1 MFSEGPRAKQKRE
14 TREAIL
20 EAARAEFEAEGFDGA
35 NMRAIAKRAGV
46 AAGTIIHHFG
56 GKRELLHAAF
66 FADLDDVLQR
76 ALSKTGPGS
85 LEARLGRLSRAVFGY
100 YLERP
105 ALSRTQLKESLFAAP
120 PWADRF
126 GAQVEQVHTTV
137 ADWVAEAMAA
147 GELAPSGEP
156 PLIAASYLSF
166 FYFALLGWARGSVDA
181 PEAMVASL
189 MAHHLRALRTE
200 SP

>member
-20 EAARAEFEAEGFDGA
+20 DAARSEFEAEGFDGA

-76 ALSKTGPGS
+76 VLAKPGRGP
-85 LEARLGRLSRAVFGY
+85 LEARLKRLSRAVFRY
-100 YLERP
+100 YLARP
-105 ALSRTQLKESLFAAP
+105 ALSRTQLKESLFADP
-120 PWADRF
+120 PWAERF
-126 GAQVEQVHTTV
+126 GTQVEQVHATV
-137 ADWVAEAMAA
+137 AGWVSEAIAS
-147 GELAPSGEP
+147 GELAPTDP
-156 PLIAASYLSF
+156 PLVAASYLSF
-166 FYFALLGWARGSVDA
+166 FYFALLGWARGSVNE

-189 MAHHLRALRTE
+189 MAHHLSAWRTE